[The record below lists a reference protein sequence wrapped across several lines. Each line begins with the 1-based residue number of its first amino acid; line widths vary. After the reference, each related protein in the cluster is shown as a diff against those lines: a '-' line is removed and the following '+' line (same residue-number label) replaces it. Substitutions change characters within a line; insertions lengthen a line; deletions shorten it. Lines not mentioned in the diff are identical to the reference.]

1 MKDRVGRL
9 ARSILVAEYLVPEW
23 AAHFKGLS
31 FEQLDELAASFKF
44 ENCLKREG
52 LNKILTAN
60 AKLVQGL

>member
-23 AAHFKGLS
+23 ASHFKGLS
-31 FEQLDELAASFKF
+31 FEQLDELAASFKYD
-44 ENCLKREG
+44 NCVKREG
-52 LNKILTAN
+52 LNKILMEN